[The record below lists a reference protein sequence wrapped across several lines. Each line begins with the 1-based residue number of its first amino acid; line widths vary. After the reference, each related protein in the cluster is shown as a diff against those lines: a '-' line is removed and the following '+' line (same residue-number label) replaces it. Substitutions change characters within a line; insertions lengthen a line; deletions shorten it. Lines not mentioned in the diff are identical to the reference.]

1 MDQERVREA
10 LNKHFYGETDHFEA
24 AYRVKGKDDNW
35 VWILDRAKIVERDE
49 KDNAL
54 RMTGTIKNISQFKQK
69 FLIFY
74 DLSKTSDKKKNGTQ
88 GKLCLR

>member
-1 MDQERVREA
+1 MFEKRSISI
-10 LNKHFYGETDHFEA
+10 FYGETDHFEA

-69 FLIFY
+69 RRAT
-74 DLSKTSDKKKNGTQ
+74 KT
-88 GKLCLR
+88 L